1 MMRQPKENYRFQRLS
16 GQSGFTLL
24 ELVIAMVIGG
34 LVMAG
39 IVATYV
45 VQQRNYRM
53 QTLVM
58 NTQQNLRGAFYRLQ
72 NELMMIGY
80 DRSDSARF
88 GLVNIADINDNSSI
102 TFTGDFG
109 PTGGADNGTIDAG
122 ETISFFLYNSPDTP
136 GNGVFDL
143 ARRVDGGAATLLAE
157 GIEAMVFAYAF
168 DDNPRDGRIDF
179 VNIGGVDDDFGFPIK
194 DKDEHFIWAID
205 TDADNVLDTTLD
217 TNQDGLIDGS
227 DAAGGA
233 PLPSNVEM
241 DRVRGIKIWL
251 LARTRSTVLGSE
263 KPQTFRLGH
272 RLITRDDAFKRR
284 VLTATIIFRNLGT

>member
-109 PTGGADNGTIDAG
+109 LTGGADNGTIDAG

-143 ARRVDGGAATLLAE
+143 ARRVDGGAPTLLAE

-179 VNIGGVDDDFGFPIK
+179 VNKGGVDDDFGFPIK
-194 DKDEHFIWAID
+194 DQDEHLIWAID

-233 PLPSNVEM
+233 VLPANVEM

-251 LARTRSTVLGSE
+251 LARTRSTVLGRE
-263 KPQTFRLGH
+263 KPQSFRLGH